1 VTTSGTITRVTTSPA
16 TLPQPCNTLAVE
28 PDGQYVWATTGQSA
42 TLPSIMRINVSTGAV
57 DQYTLTGKSQY
68 VTAGPDG
75 TMYVTEKTAS
85 GAMIA
90 EIPQSA
96 PSSFK
101 EIAVPTSGATAY
113 GVAAGPDGR
122 IWFAEY
128 NESKIGALSP

>member
-1 VTTSGTITRVTTSPA
+1 
-16 TLPQPCNTLAVE
+16 
-28 PDGQYVWATTGQSA
+28 
-42 TLPSIMRINVSTGAV
+42 M
-57 DQYTLTGKSQY
+57 LTGTSQY